1 MSDTIR
7 VEVCR
12 MLVELGVSD
21 TIRVRCVRVRCVRVR
36 CVRHY

>member
-21 TIRVRCVRVRCVRVR
+21 TIRVKCVG
-36 CVRHY
+36 HY